1 MEEFN
6 DLEINGFIKN
16 HNFKLISYDNEE
28 CIIEAPIDE
37 NSLNPYDIVHGGL
50 IFGLMDTCS
59 GVHIY
64 LETKRKVV
72 TTSSNINFLKPG
84 TGEKLIAKSKTIRI
98 GNSLSVIEV
107 NLYNDKNDLIS
118 TGVFNYYFID

>member
-6 DLEINGFIKN
+6 DLKINGFIKN
-16 HNFKLISYDNEE
+16 HNFKLVSHNNGE
-28 CIIEAPIDE
+28 CTIEAPIDE

-50 IFGLMDTCS
+50 IFGLMDTCG

-72 TTSSNINFLKPG
+72 TTSSNINFLNPG
-84 TGEKLIAKSKTIRI
+84 TGERLIAKSKTIRI

-107 NLYNDKNDLIS
+107 NLYNDSDNLIA